1 MNPILNQINQH
12 NNNIAAGNIKQL
24 MQVVNASSN
33 PLGAIEAILANNPQF
48 KQLFPLIQKNGG
60 DYKKTF
66 YDLAKQKGVNPEEV
80 LNFINNA
87 H

>member
-1 MNPILNQINQH
+1 MNPILNQISQPNSVPALGQV
-12 NNNIAAGNIKQL
+12 KQL
-24 MQVVNASSN
+24 MNVVNAS
-33 PLGAIEAILANNPQF
+33 NNPVGALQAMLADNPIY

-60 DYKKTF
+60 DYQKTF

-80 LNFINNA
+80 LNVLKNA